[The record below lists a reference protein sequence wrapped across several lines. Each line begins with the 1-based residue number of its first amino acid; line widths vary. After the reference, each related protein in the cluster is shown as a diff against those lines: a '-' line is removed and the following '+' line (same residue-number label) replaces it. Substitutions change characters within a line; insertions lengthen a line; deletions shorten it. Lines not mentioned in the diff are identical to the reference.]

1 MFEEF
6 TGSGYTALPDN
17 LTIKD
22 SPIHGQGLFANEIIS
37 KGTEL
42 GESHCFLMQD
52 YDVETK
58 TWNRKEWIRT
68 PIGAFL
74 NHSNSPNVTV
84 ETKGSGNTAFLIAL
98 RDISEGEEITVTY
111 GEEIFNELGL

>member
-6 TGSGYTALPDN
+6 TGTGYTALPDN
-17 LTIKD
+17 LIIKD
-22 SPIHGQGLFANEIIS
+22 SPIHGQGLFANEDIS
-37 KGTEL
+37 AGTEL

-58 TWNRKEWIRT
+58 TWSRKEWIRR

-74 NHSNSPNVTV
+74 NHSTNPNVTV
-84 ETKGSGNTAFLIAL
+84 DVQGSGNTAFLVAIK
-98 RDISEGEEITVTY
+98 DIPEGEEITVTY
-111 GEEIFNELGL
+111 EEEIFNQLGL

>member
-1 MFEEF
+1 VFEEF
-6 TGSGYTALPDN
+6 TGTGYTALPDN

-22 SPIHGQGLFANEIIS
+22 SPIHGQGLFANEDIS
-37 KGTEL
+37 AGTEL

-58 TWNRKEWIRT
+58 TWSRKEWIRR

-74 NHSNSPNVTV
+74 NHSTNPNVTV
-84 ETKGSGNTAFLIAL
+84 DVQGSGNTAFLVAIK
-98 RDISEGEEITVTY
+98 DIPEGEEITVTY
-111 GEEIFNELGL
+111 EEEIFNQLGL